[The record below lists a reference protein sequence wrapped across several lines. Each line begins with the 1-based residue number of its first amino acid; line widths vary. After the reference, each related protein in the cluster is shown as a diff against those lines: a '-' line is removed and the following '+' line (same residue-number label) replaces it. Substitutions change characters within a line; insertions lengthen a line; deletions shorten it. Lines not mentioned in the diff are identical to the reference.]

1 MQPKKGQWKG
11 ELINDFSEAVWTHL
25 AEAVSTSWGAA
36 KLKHSKWV
44 KLTKNHET
52 EEKWQLPI

>member
-1 MQPKKGQWKG
+1 MQPTKGQWKG
-11 ELINDFSEAVWTHL
+11 ELINDLSEAVWAHL
-25 AEAVSTSWGAA
+25 AEAVSTSWGTA

-52 EEKWQLPI
+52 EEKW